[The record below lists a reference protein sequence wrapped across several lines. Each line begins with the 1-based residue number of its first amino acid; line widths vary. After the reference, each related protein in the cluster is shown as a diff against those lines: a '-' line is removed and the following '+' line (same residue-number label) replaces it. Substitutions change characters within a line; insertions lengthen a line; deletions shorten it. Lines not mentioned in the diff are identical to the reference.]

1 MRRPNADREDN
12 PAPGIRTLGPHDQSA
27 KSALVNHAVA
37 RKGRE
42 IVKICKKVLAKHH
55 TIISLKTGLTPH
67 IKTMNYSKIRRKDL
81 TVYPNR

>member
-1 MRRPNADREDN
+1 MRRLNVDREDN
-12 PAPGIRTLGPHDQSA
+12 PAPGIRTLGPQDQSA

-55 TIISLKTGLTPH
+55 TIRQHHPLSRL
-67 IKTMNYSKIRRKDL
+67 R
-81 TVYPNR
+81 VENRMRQLVAQNARAALP